1 MNALVSDVEQTHP
14 GGVFKY
20 YRELSS
26 YCVQLVGSHS
36 LESDTLISF
45 AYRNGFSTLYL
56 GVTNRILIAS
66 WDFFKPTYKCVRRRA
81 VLKTGHRLL
90 VRIMCIY

>member
-1 MNALVSDVEQTHP
+1 MNTLVFDVEQTHL

-20 YRELSS
+20 YWELSPC
-26 YCVQLVGSHS
+26 CVQLVGSHS

-56 GVTNRILIAS
+56 GITNRILIAS
-66 WDFFKPTYKCVRRRA
+66 WDFLQTTYKCVD
-81 VLKTGHRLL
+81 LGHP
-90 VRIMCIY
+90 

>member
-1 MNALVSDVEQTHP
+1 MLWMEARYWLMNTLVFDVEQTHL

-20 YRELSS
+20 YWELSPC
-26 YCVQLVGSHS
+26 CVQLVWSHS

-66 WDFFKPTYKCVRRRA
+66 WDFLQTN
-81 VLKTGHRLL
+81 L
-90 VRIMCIY
+90 